1 MGFSVTVI
9 GSSSATPTKLRNPSA
24 QLLNHDECFY
34 LIDCGEGTQMRLKIL
49 GLSFRKIENI
59 FISHLHGDHYLGLP
73 GLLFSMHLFGRTKQL
88 DLFGPPQ
95 LKKILDEIFK
105 ASESIL
111 LYKLVFHPLAAN
123 ITDTIIN
130 NEKITIKS
138 FPLLHRLPTWGFK
151 FEEAE
156 KERKI
161 KKDFILNNDVSI
173 EQIKKIKKGEDFIDE
188 KGNVFQNSKITK
200 PPIKGRTYAYC
211 SDTAY
216 YEKIIPEISNVDL
229 LYHEATFMSDLQK
242 SATEKQ
248 HSTSVDAANIAK
260 LANVSNLLLG
270 HFSARYKDVTPLLN
284 EAKTI
289 FPNTFIAEDNNTYII
304 EQNGKIKIKS

>member
-24 QLLNHDECFY
+24 QIFNLDEHFS
-34 LIDCGEGTQMRLKIL
+34 LIDCGEGTQMRLKKL
-49 GLSFRKIENI
+49 KLSFRKIDNI

-88 DLFGPPQ
+88 DLFGPPL
-95 LKKILDEIFK
+95 LKNILDYIFK
-105 ASESIL
+105 ASESVL
-111 LYKLVFHPLAAN
+111 LYNLVFHPLVSN
-123 ITDTIIN
+123 KTDTIIAN
-130 NEKITIKS
+130 DKITVKS

-151 FEEAE
+151 FEETE

-161 KKDFILNNDVSI
+161 KKDFILNNDFSI
-173 EQIKKIKKGEDFIDE
+173 EQIKKIKNGDDYIDE
-188 KGNVFQNSKITK
+188 NGKVFLNSKITT
-200 PPIKGRTYAYC
+200 PPVKGRTYAYC

-229 LYHEATFMSDLQK
+229 LYHEATFMSALQK
-242 SATEKQ
+242 NATEKQ

-270 HFSARYKDVTPLLN
+270 HFSARYKDISPLFN
-284 EAKTI
+284 EAKEI
-289 FPNTFIAEDNNTYII
+289 FPNTFIAEDDKTYSI
-304 EQNGKIKIKS
+304 EHNGKLIIK

>member
-34 LIDCGEGTQMRLKIL
+34 LIDCGEGTQMRLKAL

-111 LYKLVFHPLAAN
+111 LYKLVFHPLTAN

-130 NEKITIKS
+130 NKKITIKS

-188 KGNVFQNSKITK
+188 KGGVILNSKITK
-200 PPIKGRTYAYC
+200 PSIKGRTYAYC

-229 LYHEATFMSDLQK
+229 LYHEATFMSAMQK
-242 SATEKQ
+242 NANEKY

-260 LANVSNLLLG
+260 LANVRNLLLG